1 VKYARFEEL
10 PVWKA
15 AARLF
20 VDVLTLTRRAEVGAC
35 GDLVNQ
41 LRRATLSISNN
52 IAEGF
57 ERGSTAELISFL
69 YYARGSA
76 GEARSMLTIMLGLDQ
91 MQDFKSE
98 ISDLRSSAESI
109 SRQLGAWLRSLQ
121 DTDIKGER
129 HLNQAA
135 RAQYDRKIR
144 AEAFLRKLE
153 GAKQGEPRDA
163 DDE

>member
-91 MQDFKSE
+91 MQDFKSGN
-98 ISDLRSSAESI
+98 SSATSNAWTLTQPDLRF
-109 SRQLGAWLRSLQ
+109 G
-121 DTDIKGER
+121 
-129 HLNQAA
+129 
-135 RAQYDRKIR
+135 
-144 AEAFLRKLE
+144 
-153 GAKQGEPRDA
+153 
-163 DDE
+163 